1 MHVLI
6 TGASGMIGRK
16 LVEHL
21 CNLQF
26 LGEQRISAMTLVD
39 IEKPANPDVN
49 WTVTT
54 LGGDI
59 SDPNFVNSLIA
70 EKPDFI
76 FHLAAIVSGEA
87 EQNFSKGYNINF
99 DGTRLFFEAIR
110 EKNYCPRLV
119 MTSSIAVF
127 GAPFPEKIDDEFFCT
142 PLTSYGV
149 QKACSELM
157 LIDYSRKGF
166 LDGIAIRLPTIVIR
180 PGKPNL
186 AASGFFS
193 NILREPLS
201 GKEAILPVSR
211 EVRHW
216 LASPKAAIGFLHH
229 AAEIDTE
236 IIGPRRALTMPG
248 ISVTVGEMIDALG
261 KVGGS
266 ERVNL
271 IKEEPNEAID
281 LIVRNWARDFDPRR
295 ALDCGFVADKSIDEI
310 LEIHIEDELNGKL
323 GDISTA

>member
-16 LVEHL
+16 LVDRL
-21 CNLQF
+21 CKLKF
-26 LGEQRISAMTLVD
+26 LGEQQISAMTLVD
-39 IEKPANPDVN
+39 IEKPSKPDAK
-49 WTVTT
+49 WTIST

-59 SDPNFVNSLIA
+59 SDQKFVNELIA
-70 EKPDFI
+70 NKPDYI
-76 FHLAAIVSGEA
+76 FHLAAIVSGDA
-87 EQNFSKGYNINF
+87 EQNFTKGYSINF

-110 EKNYCPRLV
+110 KSNYCPRFV
-119 MTSSIAVF
+119 MASTIAVF
-127 GAPFPEKIDDEFFCT
+127 GAPFPEKISDDFFST

-149 QKACSELM
+149 QKACSELLLM
-157 LIDYSRKGF
+157 DYSRKGF
-166 LDGIAIRLPTIVIR
+166 FDGVAIRLPTIVIR

-193 NILREPLS
+193 NILREPLV

-216 LASPKAAIGFLHH
+216 LASPKAAVGFLLH

-236 IIGPRRALTMPG
+236 KIGPRRALTMPG

-261 KVGGS
+261 NVAGP
-266 ERVNL
+266 ERVKL
-271 IKEEPNEAID
+271 IKEEPNETID
-281 LIVRNWARDFDPRR
+281 QIVRNWARDFNPRR
-295 ALDCGFVADKSIDEI
+295 ALDLGFIADKSIEEI
-310 LEIHIEDELNGKL
+310 IEIHIEDELNGKL
-323 GDISTA
+323 GEIS

>member
-16 LVEHL
+16 LVDRL
-21 CNLQF
+21 CNLQTI
-26 LGEQRISAMTLVD
+26 GEKKISAITLVD
-39 IEKPANPDVN
+39 IEEPTKPNVS
-49 WTVTT
+49 WEVSTY
-54 LGGDI
+54 GGDI
-59 SDPNFVNSLIA
+59 SDQKFVNNLIA
-70 EKPDFI
+70 KKPDYI

-87 EQNFSKGYNINF
+87 EQNFTKGYSINF

-110 EKNYCPRLV
+110 ENSYCPKFV
-119 MTSSIAVF
+119 MASTIAVF
-127 GAPFPEKIDDEFFCT
+127 GAPFPDKIADDFFLT

-157 LIDYSRKGF
+157 LMDYSRKGY

-193 NILREPLS
+193 NILREPLI

-216 LASPKAAIGFLHH
+216 LASPKAAIGFLLH
-229 AAEIDTE
+229 AAEIDTD

-261 KVGGS
+261 KVAGP
-266 ERVNL
+266 ERVSL
-271 IKEEPNEAID
+271 IKEEPNETID
-281 LIVRNWARDFDPRR
+281 LIVRNWARDFDPNR
-295 ALDCGFVADKSIDEI
+295 ALDLGFVADKSISEI
-310 LEIHIEDELNGKL
+310 IEIHIKDELNGKL
-323 GDISTA
+323 GEISTE